1 MKRTG
6 KAKNIADKVLHSML
20 DNEDIASKVRGISA
34 TTLLQKLDSKNIS
47 EGKKRI
53 LLVLFDRIIDKMK
66 LPDIVTLFEKLLSQ
80 QAGATGGADSDLVNQ
95 GKSVAEKLNI
105 SEKDLRIVTKIIEGV
120 PLRAFPGQ
128 MELSSSTV
136 NKRIM
141 RLCERLGLRNREQL
155 IYVLAYLHLISLDL
169 KCLRTEE

>member
-1 MKRTG
+1 M
-6 KAKNIADKVLHSML
+6 AKNITDRVLHSIL
-20 DNEDIASKVRGISA
+20 DSEDVASKGGGISA

-66 LPDIVTLFEKLLSQ
+66 LPEIVTLFEKLLSQ
-80 QAGATGGADSDLVNQ
+80 QAGATGGVDPDLVAQ
-95 GKSVAEKLNI
+95 GNSVVEKLNI
-105 SEKDLRIVTKIIEGV
+105 SEQDIRIVAKIILGM
-120 PLRAFPGQ
+120 PLRESQ
-128 MELSSSTV
+128 NQLELAPSTV

-169 KCLRTEE
+169 KCLRTGE